1 MFKERKRYNRYFF
14 VYMCGN
20 ILYLLGCII
29 CLPTFDRYRLG
40 IQLFLSGFGLLVC
53 IELHK
58 LFMVLMEKES
68 ICVQIRADS
77 VRAIMEIS
85 GAVGDWTYFIGT
97 LLFEWSE
104 VEFLGVTLL
113 VWGVNLYVIGGV
125 ASCIYSII
133 YFKKLLELHRDRE
146 RSMITSEDTGKTES
160 KEEFAEKLM

>member
-1 MFKERKRYNRYFF
+1 M
-14 VYMCGN
+14 
-20 ILYLLGCII
+20 
-29 CLPTFDRYRLG
+29 
-40 IQLFLSGFGLLVC
+40 
-53 IELHK
+53 
-58 LFMVLMEKES
+58 
-68 ICVQIRADS
+68 QIRADT

-133 YFKKLLELHRDRE
+133 YLKKLLELHRDRE

-160 KEEFAEKLM
+160 KEEFAQKLM